1 MMRYLTLLFT
11 SFLSLSAQAWQW
23 QDLWS
28 TPDQQGQELMNKQQY
43 KEAGTTFN
51 RDDWAA
57 AAAYRA
63 GDYQRASELYQ
74 KQHDEQGYYNAGN
87 ALAHLGKYKEA
98 IAAYDKA
105 LAINPKNQDAID
117 NRKLLEKLL
126 QQKEQKQDQQ
136 KQDQQKQDQQKQDQ
150 QKQDQQKQDQQKQDQ
165 QKQDQQKQDQQKQDQ
180 QKQDQQKQDQQKQDQ
195 QKQDQQKQDQQKQD
209 QQKQD
214 QQKQDQQK
222 QDQQKQDQQKQDQQ
236 KQDQQ
241 KQDQQKQ
248 DQQKQDQE
256 MQAKK
261 DSKAEQEKQQVQEQ
275 WLRLIP
281 DDPGGL
287 LREKFLR
294 DHLRRE
300 RGWYQ

>member
-1 MMRYLTLLFT
+1 MMRYLIFLFT
-11 SFLSLSAQAWQW
+11 SCLSLAAQAWQW

-28 TPDQQGQELMNKQQY
+28 TPDQQGQELMSQQQY
-43 KEAGTTFN
+43 KEAGATFKRN
-51 RDDWAA
+51 DWAA

-63 GDYQRASELYQ
+63 GDYQKASELYQ
-74 KQHDEQGYYNAGN
+74 KQQDEQGFYNEGN
-87 ALAHLGKYKEA
+87 ALAHIGKYKEA

-105 LAINPKNQDAID
+105 LAKNPKNQDAID

-126 QQKEQKQDQQ
+126 QQQ

-241 KQDQQKQ
+241 SQTKKDNK
-248 DQQKQDQE
+248 DDQE
-256 MQAKK
+256 KKQAK
-261 DSKAEQEKQQVQEQ
+261 EQ

>member
-1 MMRYLTLLFT
+1 MMRYLILLFT
-11 SFLSLSAQAWQW
+11 SFLSLPVQAWQW

-28 TPDQQGQELMNKQQY
+28 TPDQQGQELMSKQQY
-43 KEAGTTFN
+43 KEAGALFN

-63 GDYQRASELYQ
+63 GDYQKASELYQ
-74 KQHDEQGYYNAGN
+74 KQQDEQGYYNKGN

-105 LAINPKNQDAID
+105 LAKNPKNQDAIE

-222 QDQQKQDQQKQDQQ
+222 QDQQKQDQQKQ
-236 KQDQQ
+236 
-241 KQDQQKQ
+241 
-248 DQQKQDQE
+248 
-256 MQAKK
+256 ANK
-261 DSKAEQEKQQVQEQ
+261 DSKADQEKQQAQEQ

>member
-1 MMRYLTLLFT
+1 MMRYLILLFT

-28 TPDQQGQELMNKQQY
+28 TPDQQGQELMSKQQY
-43 KEAGTTFN
+43 KEAGATFN

-63 GDYQRASELYQ
+63 GEYQKASELYQ
-74 KQHDEQGYYNAGN
+74 KQHDEQGYYNEGN
-87 ALAHLGKYKEA
+87 ALARLGKYKEA
-98 IAAYDKA
+98 ITAYDKA
-105 LAINPKNQDAID
+105 LAQNPKNQDAID

-126 QQKEQKQDQQ
+126 QENPDQQ

-214 QQKQDQQK
+214 QQ
-222 QDQQKQDQQKQDQQ
+222 
-236 KQDQQ
+236 
-241 KQDQQKQ
+241 
-248 DQQKQDQE
+248 
-256 MQAKK
+256 
-261 DSKAEQEKQQVQEQ
+261 
-275 WLRLIP
+275 
-281 DDPGGL
+281 
-287 LREKFLR
+287 
-294 DHLRRE
+294 
-300 RGWYQ
+300 

>member
-1 MMRYLTLLFT
+1 MMRYLIFLFT
-11 SFLSLSAQAWQW
+11 SCLSLAAQAWQW

-28 TPDQQGQELMNKQQY
+28 TPDQQGQELMSQQQY
-43 KEAGTTFN
+43 KEAGATFTRN
-51 RDDWAA
+51 DWAA

-63 GDYQRASELYQ
+63 GDYQKASELYQ
-74 KQHDEQGYYNAGN
+74 KQQDEQGFYNEGN

-105 LAINPKNQDAID
+105 LAKNPKNQDAID

-126 QQKEQKQDQQ
+126 QQQKQDQQKQGQQ

-150 QKQDQQKQDQQKQDQ
+150 QKQDQQSQTKKDNKD
-165 QKQDQQKQDQQKQDQ
+165 
-180 QKQDQQKQDQQKQDQ
+180 
-195 QKQDQQKQDQQKQD
+195 
-209 QQKQD
+209 
-214 QQKQDQQK
+214 
-222 QDQQKQDQQKQDQQ
+222 
-236 KQDQQ
+236 
-241 KQDQQKQ
+241 
-248 DQQKQDQE
+248 DQE
-256 MQAKK
+256 KKQAK
-261 DSKAEQEKQQVQEQ
+261 EQ

>member
-1 MMRYLTLLFT
+1 MMRYLILLIT
-11 SFLSLSAQAWQW
+11 SLLSLSSQAWQW

-28 TPDQQGQELMNKQQY
+28 TPDQQGQELMSKQQY

-63 GDYQRASELYQ
+63 GDYQKASELYQ
-74 KQHDEQGYYNAGN
+74 KQPDEQGYYNEGN

-105 LAINPKNQDAID
+105 LAKNPKNQDAID
-117 NRKLLEKLL
+117 NRKLMEQLL
-126 QQKEQKQDQQ
+126 QKNPDQQKQNQKKQDQKKQDQQKQDQKKQDQQKQDQKKQDQQ

-165 QKQDQQKQDQQKQDQ
+165 QKQDQQ
-180 QKQDQQKQDQQKQDQ
+180 
-195 QKQDQQKQDQQKQD
+195 
-209 QQKQD
+209 
-214 QQKQDQQK
+214 
-222 QDQQKQDQQKQDQQ
+222 
-236 KQDQQ
+236 
-241 KQDQQKQ
+241 
-248 DQQKQDQE
+248 
-256 MQAKK
+256 AKK
-261 DSKAEQEKQQVQEQ
+261 NSKADKEKQQAKEQ